1 MNGFTMA
8 HSTDANIAYS
18 SPFFMLIESSLVKSG
33 AKIRL
38 SFELKI
44 KPAFESGEFLL
55 ADCDFT
61 LIRRTYRY
69 RYFSVEVGFGMV
81 YGIDAQDNL
90 PVGTEEAVG
99 IQLFG
104 KLIQREAEYMFLI
117 VAGNGKGHFVLRIKI
132 SYIADLQRPETVG
145 AVYEETGAVLL
156 FFGLQGIQQ
165 SCQIVVGTGIA
176 ALLQVFVFI
185 NGFLQTL
192 LIYRLQGIVD
202 AVDGESTDCILVVSG
217 GKDDG
222 G

>member
-1 MNGFTMA
+1 
-8 HSTDANIAYS
+8 
-18 SPFFMLIESSLVKSG
+18 
-33 AKIRL
+33 
-38 SFELKI
+38 
-44 KPAFESGEFLL
+44 
-55 ADCDFT
+55 
-61 LIRRTYRY
+61 
-69 RYFSVEVGFGMV
+69 
-81 YGIDAQDNL
+81 
-90 PVGTEEAVG
+90 
-99 IQLFG
+99 
-104 KLIQREAEYMFLI
+104 MFLI

-192 LIYRLQGIVD
+192 LIYRLQDIVD

>member
-18 SPFFMLIESSLVKSG
+18 SPFFMLIESCLVKSG

-104 KLIQREAEYMFLI
+104 KLIQREVEYMFLI

-165 SCQIVVGTGIA
+165 SCQIVVGT
-176 ALLQVFVFI
+176 LLHCCKCSYLSMASCKRCSSI
-185 NGFLQTL
+185 GFR
-192 LIYRLQGIVD
+192 I
-202 AVDGESTDCILVVSG
+202 
-217 GKDDG
+217 
-222 G
+222 

>member
-99 IQLFG
+99 IQLF
-104 KLIQREAEYMFLI
+104 
-117 VAGNGKGHFVLRIKI
+117 
-132 SYIADLQRPETVG
+132 
-145 AVYEETGAVLL
+145 
-156 FFGLQGIQQ
+156 
-165 SCQIVVGTGIA
+165 
-176 ALLQVFVFI
+176 
-185 NGFLQTL
+185 
-192 LIYRLQGIVD
+192 
-202 AVDGESTDCILVVSG
+202 
-217 GKDDG
+217 
-222 G
+222 

>member
-18 SPFFMLIESSLVKSG
+18 SPFFMLIESCLVKSG

-61 LIRRTYRY
+61 LIRRAYRY

-104 KLIQREAEYMFLI
+104 KLIQREVEYMFLI

-176 ALLQVFVFI
+176 ALLQVFVCSWTAFP
-185 NGFLQTL
+185 FRKTFPTSWSLP
-192 LIYRLQGIVD
+192 
-202 AVDGESTDCILVVSG
+202 
-217 GKDDG
+217 
-222 G
+222 

>member
-18 SPFFMLIESSLVKSG
+18 SPFFMLIESCLVKSG

-90 PVGTEEAVG
+90 PVGTEEAVR

-104 KLIQREAEYMFLI
+104 KLIQREVEYMFLV

-132 SYIADLQRPETVG
+132 SYIADL
-145 AVYEETGAVLL
+145 
-156 FFGLQGIQQ
+156 
-165 SCQIVVGTGIA
+165 
-176 ALLQVFVFI
+176 
-185 NGFLQTL
+185 
-192 LIYRLQGIVD
+192 
-202 AVDGESTDCILVVSG
+202 
-217 GKDDG
+217 
-222 G
+222 